1 MKKNVYEYK
10 PLLISVLFMTVI
22 LAFSCSPS
30 ASGSSMFPVNDPPPP
45 VKKDPALTL
54 LVYMAADNDLER
66 YALENLK
73 AMENAVYED
82 IDVLVLL
89 DRSEGYDETDGNW
102 TDTRLFKVSHDE
114 NGNGGIVSSAIDCSP
129 LNLSAGSSTEL
140 DMSNPS
146 VLKKFIEFAKTD
158 YKATR
163 YALIIWGHGTGWR
176 YAYSEL
182 GASSELR
189 VSSELCGVPEPVE
202 GPLQTDVRAI
212 AIDDKTGSYMS
223 VHDLGSAVE
232 GQQLCVIG
240 FDTCFGSTLE
250 TLYELKDCSEYVCA
264 SPGLTPSSG
273 WDYKKLLET
282 ISASDYSSLEIAK
295 AMEKAGS
302 AATAAS
308 DCSKYDALVL
318 CFEDFA
324 KELSQAIIDSA
335 TQKDTFETL
344 MNCTSYSYSQYPC
357 DLFLDVAGLA
367 GAYKTYQDT
376 DLSQT
381 CEALLA
387 AVNATA
393 VSSKNPS
400 FSVHFIPLTA
410 RNTAA
415 KVHNSDYLKNPAS
428 TDQCAFIK
436 QSNWWVPT
444 LNGNSESLLD
454 KIFYTSF

>member
-10 PLLISVLFMTVI
+10 TLLISVLFMTVI

-146 VLKKFIEFAKTD
+146 VLRKFIEFAKTD

-176 YAYSEL
+176 YAYS
-182 GASSELR
+182 GLR
-189 VSSELCGVPEPVE
+189 GVPEPVE
-202 GPLQTDVRAI
+202 GRAV

-223 VHDLGSAVE
+223 VHDLGSALG
-232 GQQLCVIG
+232 GQDLCVIG

-302 AATAAS
+302 AAAAVS
-308 DCSKYDALVL
+308 DCSKYDALVSG
-318 CFEDFA
+318 FEDFA
-324 KELSQAIIDSA
+324 KELSQAIIDSDA
-335 TQKDTFETL
+335 QKDTFETL

-367 GAYKTYQDT
+367 GAYKTSQDT
-376 DLSQT
+376 GLSNA

-387 AVNATA
+387 AVNGTA

>member
-1 MKKNVYEYK
+1 MKKALFVHVTALSA
-10 PLLISVLFMTVI
+10 LLFISCPHADNGNSLF
-22 LAFSCSPS
+22 A
-30 ASGSSMFPVNDPPPP
+30 VNDPPPP
-45 VKKDPALTL
+45 PPQKTPELTL

-73 AMENAVYED
+73 AMESAVYED
-82 IDVLVLL
+82 MNVLVLL

-102 TDTRLFKVSHDE
+102 TDTKLFKISHDE

-176 YAYSEL
+176 YAYSEQ
-182 GASSELR
+182 R
-189 VSSELCGVPEPVE
+189 VVLEPVE
-202 GPLQTDVRAI
+202 GRAV

-223 VHDLGSAVE
+223 VHDLGSALG
-232 GQQLCVIG
+232 GQDLCVIG

-250 TLYELKDCSEYVCA
+250 TLYELKEDCEYICA
-264 SPGLTPSSG
+264 SPGLTPSTG

-282 ISASDYSSLEIAK
+282 ISASDFSSLEIAK
-295 AMEKAGS
+295 AMEKAGTTVS
-302 AATAAS
+302 TVS
-308 DCSKYDALVL
+308 DCSKFDTLVSS
-318 CFEDFA
+318 FEAFA
-324 KELSQAIIDSA
+324 KELSQTITDSA
-335 TQKDTFETL
+335 SQKNLFETL
-344 MNCTSYSYSQYPC
+344 MNSTSYHYSQYPC
-357 DLFLDVAGLA
+357 DLFLDVAGMA
-367 GAYKTYQDT
+367 ESFTSSENTK
-376 DLSQT
+376 LSAASN
-381 CEALLA
+381 ELLSAL
-387 AVNATA
+387 
-393 VSSKNPS
+393 SGSRI
-400 FSVHFIPLTA
+400 SVHFIPLTA

-415 KVHNSDYLKNPAS
+415 KVHNSDYIKNPAAL
-428 TDQCAFIK
+428 DQCAFIK
-436 QSNWWVPT
+436 NSTWWVPT